1 MKKFTIEVDESG
13 LFMTRTNDGFNAF
26 ELIGILKFS
35 LNSIQDQLS
44 NKEDTPITTV
54 KKVVRY
60 TDNAIKDS
68 SV

>member
-13 LFMTRTNDGFNAF
+13 LSMTRTNDGFNAF